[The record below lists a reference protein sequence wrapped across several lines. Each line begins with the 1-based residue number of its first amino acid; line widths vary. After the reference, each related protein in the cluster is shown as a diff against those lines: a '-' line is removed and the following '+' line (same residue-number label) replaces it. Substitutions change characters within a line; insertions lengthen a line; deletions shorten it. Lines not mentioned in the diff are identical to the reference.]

1 MSREVWLILI
11 SVHLYDIVLLEKYNL
26 GSGIM
31 KRIRFYLAMLAAK
44 LSLLGLKL
52 LGRNASY
59 LPGKIALTIDKDFI
73 GGLTPPKTVIAV
85 TGTNGKTTVS
95 NLLNSILLE
104 NGYRVTNNSLGSN
117 VQAGIANALLEDA
130 TFSGN
135 PTKDIAVL
143 EIDERSSLKIYPY
156 LKPDYLICNNIMR
169 DSLARNA
176 HTEFISFII
185 NKALPESTKVI
196 LNADDLI
203 CSALAPKNKDRIY
216 FGLDV
221 EKTGEIGPEYLQDIV
236 YCPKCGQPLTAEYI
250 RYNHIGRMHCS
261 CCDFGSPAPDFLITE
276 IDRDNNTF
284 TVMHHGKSEKFHLL
298 NDNIVNL
305 YNFCGLIALLTTLGL
320 SYKQIAS
327 GFEHSRIVK
336 TRYDKIQS
344 GDLTITMQLSKGQ
357 NPTACARCFS
367 YVAKCPGNSKAI
379 IFVGDNFEA
388 SESPCWFFDSNYTYL
403 KDPSINQIIFT
414 GPRCKDQLL
423 RAQIAE
429 IPIEKIKTDLEST
442 AGVDL
447 LDTQLSKDI
456 YVLYGPYMVKEAN
469 VVKEKLIQKGTEVTG
484 NGC

>member
-1 MSREVWLILI
+1 
-11 SVHLYDIVLLEKYNL
+11 
-26 GSGIM
+26 M
-31 KRIRFYLAMLAAK
+31 KRIRFYIAMLAGK

-73 GGLTPPKTVIAV
+73 GGLIPPKTVIAV

-95 NLLNSILLE
+95 NLLNSILIE

-130 TFSGN
+130 TFSGK
-135 PTKDIAVL
+135 PTTDIAVL

-156 LKPDYLICNNIMR
+156 LKPDYMICNNIMR

-203 CSALAPKNKDRIY
+203 CATLAPKNKDRIY
-216 FGLDV
+216 FGLDID
-221 EKTGEIGPEYLQDIV
+221 KSGEASPDYLQDIV
-236 YCPKCGQPLTAEYI
+236 YCPKCGQPLEAEYI

-261 CCDFGSPAPDFLITE
+261 SCDFASPTPDFLITE

-284 TVMHHGKSEKFHLL
+284 TVLHHGKAEKFQLI

-305 YNFCGLIALLTTLGL
+305 YNFCGLIALLTTMGL
-320 SYKQIAS
+320 RYEQILR
-327 GFEHSRIVK
+327 GFERSEIVK
-336 TRYDKIQS
+336 TRYDKLQS
-344 GDLTITMQLSKGQ
+344 GPLTITMQLSKGQ
-357 NPTACARCFS
+357 NPSACGRCFS
-367 YVAKCPGNSKAI
+367 YVAKCPGENKAI

-388 SESPCWFFDSNYTYL
+388 SESPCWFFDSNYDYL
-403 KDPSINQIIFT
+403 KDASINQIIFT

-423 RAQIAE
+423 RAQIAGVPTE
-429 IPIEKIKTDLEST
+429 TIKTDSDST
-442 AGVDL
+442 AGADL
-447 LDTQLSKDI
+447 LNTEQSKDI
-456 YVLYGPYMVKEAN
+456 YVLYGPYMVRQAN
-469 VVKEKLIQKGTEVTG
+469 VVKDKLIQKGVEVAG